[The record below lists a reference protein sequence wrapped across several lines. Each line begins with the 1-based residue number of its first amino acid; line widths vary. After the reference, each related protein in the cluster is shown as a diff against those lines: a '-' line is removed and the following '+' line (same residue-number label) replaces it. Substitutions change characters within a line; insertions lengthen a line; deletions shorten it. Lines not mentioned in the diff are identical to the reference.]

1 MNIST
6 LLLFS
11 ATVIPL
17 VCTPGPDIL
26 FVASQVSTGTAAG
39 FRATAGIIL
48 GYCVHSLL
56 VALGLA
62 AVVAASPLLFEII
75 RWTGISYLVFLAAK
89 LVRAAMRPAACT
101 PRASGSG
108 SAARAS

>member
-1 MNIST
+1 M
-6 LLLFS
+6 
-11 ATVIPL
+11 
-17 VCTPGPDIL
+17 
-26 FVASQVSTGTAAG
+26 STGTAAG

-89 LVRAAMRPAACT
+89 LVRAAMRPAACK

-108 SAARAS
+108 ISYIRAS